1 MLSFRVRSRSTSSFL
16 APALAALIACCVAIS
31 PAAAQK
37 EELLKGIPPG
47 ANAIVLINA
56 ESLLNSEMSV
66 RAGWKDKRDLRY
78 GERPLMI
85 PTEAQTVVI
94 GAQLNP
100 AEEMARVWEIAM
112 MDLSIEFPIAAIA
125 RTEGGYVYPIRDL
138 PAAWTPSNAY
148 IVQFERKR
156 LGMAFPSNKQVVSRW
171 VDYAQKN
178 ESSQL
183 SEYLQAATGLLS
195 DKTQIVLAVDLADV
209 PQRHKVEER
218 LTEADVMKGHEK
230 QLDKIVPLI
239 MGIRGVTVTIE
250 VSSRILARVR
260 VDFSDS
266 VAPLG
271 DLAKPLVLE
280 ALNRFNAHIHDLDSF
295 GVEAEGT
302 SVTLYGVLSV
312 EGLRRVASL
321 LEVPST
327 KFSDLKDA
335 EPAAAGSTDYVQASQ
350 AYYKSVAALIA
361 DLRQSLSDN
370 RDNHALWME
379 RYGRK
384 IDALPILNVD
394 EELLNWGASVSE
406 TFRSMGIAERGAG
419 VRQGVRKSQ
428 VYGDYSYSGDGYYN
442 YRPESS
448 QRNQI
453 KREEEAKA
461 TLMRFDSWK
470 QIEDSQ
476 ADIRRAMTQRYNVE
490 F

>member
-1 MLSFRVRSRSTSSFL
+1 MIINRERSHARITPF
-16 APALAALIACCVAIS
+16 LAALICCCVASS
-31 PAAAQK
+31 PAAAQN

-47 ANAIVLINA
+47 ANAIALINA
-56 ESLLNSEMSV
+56 ESLLNSDMSV
-66 RAGWKDKRDLRY
+66 RAGWKDKRDLHY

-100 AEEMARVWEIAM
+100 AEEMARVWEVAM
-112 MDLSIEFPIAAIA
+112 MDLSVEFPIAAIA
-125 RTEGGYVYPIRDL
+125 RTEGGYVDPIRDL
-138 PAAWTPSNAY
+138 PAAWTPTNAY
-148 IVQFERKR
+148 VVQFESKR
-156 LGMAFPSNKQVVSRW
+156 LGMAFPANRQVVSRW
-171 VDYAQKN
+171 VDYATSS
-178 ESSQL
+178 ESAHL
-183 SEYLQAATGLLS
+183 SEYLQSATGLLS
-195 DKTQIVLAVDLADV
+195 DKTQVVLAVDLRDI
-209 PQRHKVEER
+209 PQQHKVEER
-218 LTEADVMKGHEK
+218 LSEAEEMKGHER
-230 QLDKIVPLI
+230 QIDKLVPLI
-239 MGIRGVTVTIE
+239 VGIRGVTVTID
-250 VSSRILARVR
+250 VSSRITAKVR

-271 DLAKPLVLE
+271 DLAKPLVLA
-280 ALNRFNAHIHDLDSF
+280 ALDQFDAHLHDLDSF

-327 KFSDLKDA
+327 KFSDLKDV
-335 EPAAAGSTDYVQASQ
+335 EPAEEGSTDYVQASQ
-350 AYYKSVAALIA
+350 AYYTSVAALIA
-361 DLRQSLSDN
+361 DLRQSLSNN

-394 EELLNWGASVSE
+394 NDLLTWGASVSE
-406 TFRSMGIAERGAG
+406 TFRSMGIAERSAG

-448 QRNQI
+448 RKNEI

-470 QIEDSQ
+470 AIEDSQ
-476 ADIRRAMTQRYNVE
+476 AEIRRTMTQRYGVE